1 MDTSGAWSVPGL
13 EMFNGKFVPVTVM
26 GLPARLDVGDA
37 NIVGL
42 AGLRVADA
50 DTPALSTTDTE

>member
-1 MDTSGAWSVPGL
+1 VPGL
-13 EMFNGKFVPVTVM
+13 EMFNGKFAPVTVM
-26 GLPARLDVGDA
+26 GLPVRLDVGDA

-42 AGLRVADA
+42 AVLRVADA